1 MVLAAGRGT
10 RLASVGLSV
19 PKPLVEI
26 GGKPLLECQF
36 EYLAREG
43 IERVVVNAHHRA
55 DAIEAFV
62 DQYRGALTVSVARE
76 PKLLGT
82 AGGVRNVLDLLGQE
96 PFFVLYGDV
105 IIDQSLAAVASA
117 HRRAGAVA
125 TVTVYE
131 SDAVEGKGTV
141 RVDENGWVTG
151 FVEKREVVESPALIN
166 AGLYL
171 LDPDFVADLPRDT
184 EIDFGHDVFPAALSS
199 GSRILAYQLAAP
211 VIDVG
216 TPEALTQAR
225 ARAARFCS

>member
-1 MVLAAGRGT
+1 MILAAGRGT

-19 PKPLVEI
+19 PKALVDI
-26 GGKPLLECQF
+26 GGRPLLESQF

-43 IERVVVNAHHRA
+43 IQRVVVNAHYRA

-62 DQYRGALTVSVARE
+62 ESYGGKLTVKVVSE

-82 AGGVRNVLDLLGQE
+82 AGGVRNALDLLGEE

-105 IIDQSLAAVASA
+105 IIDQSLAAVADA
-117 HRRAGAVA
+117 HGQRGAVA

-131 SDAVEGKGTV
+131 SDVVEGKGTV
-141 RVDENGWVTG
+141 RVDQNGWVTG
-151 FVEKREVVESPALIN
+151 FVEKQELIESPALIN

-171 LDPDFVADLPRDT
+171 LEPRFVADLPSGA
-184 EIDFGHDVFPAALSS
+184 EIDFGHDVFPAALAS
-199 GSRILAYQLAAP
+199 GARILAYELAEP

-216 TPEALTQAR
+216 TPEALTRAR
-225 ARAARFCS
+225 ARAAKVS